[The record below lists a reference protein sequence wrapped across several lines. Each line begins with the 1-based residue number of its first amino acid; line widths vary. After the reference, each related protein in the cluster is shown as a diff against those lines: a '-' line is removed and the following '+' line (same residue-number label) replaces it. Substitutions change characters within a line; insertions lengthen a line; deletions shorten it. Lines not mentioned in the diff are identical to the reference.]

1 MLQISIVLFGGNL
14 LSEKILMIKYFSS
27 ESSEFLTNDLIKSLI
42 FIHSYFYY
50 NTFLIFS
57 LLLLIEP
64 NTVFYQFLQSI
75 HLLC

>member
-42 FIHSYFYY
+42 FIHSF
-50 NTFLIFS
+50 
-57 LLLLIEP
+57 
-64 NTVFYQFLQSI
+64 
-75 HLLC
+75 